1 MASNL
6 YQILSILFF
15 FFMTLYSLA
24 PVVAQECP
32 YPCYPPPIGGGGGG
46 SGGGGNN
53 PSTTTYPPPSQTGY
67 YPPPSTIF
75 PYNPPNPNYY
85 GGGGGGEPQAPD
97 PIVPWFPFYYKK
109 PPHNPEKSSYSGDR
123 IQSTVAICFIYLSSF
138 LILVSYV

>member
-6 YQILSILFF
+6 YQILSILLFLSI
-15 FFMTLYSLA
+15 TLYSPA

-32 YPCYPPPIGGGGGG
+32 YPCYPPPIGGGG
-46 SGGGGNN
+46 NN
-53 PSTTTYPPPSQTGY
+53 PSTTTTYPPPSQTGY

-85 GGGGGGEPQAPD
+85 GGGGGGGPEAPD

-109 PPHNPEKSSYSGDR
+109 PPHNPEKSLSSGDR
-123 IQSTVAICFIYLSSF
+123 IKSTVAICFIHLSSF